1 MEDQTI
7 FYILG
12 IGLTALA
19 LIVSFLGLRMEKFP
33 PSRGALLGGIA
44 VFALIVGGT
53 TTYAWISAEEEQQ
66 HRNEEIA
73 AGELPSPAEVMEEM
87 AAGAAEAEAEGGGG
101 APADETEGAGGTE
114 GASVDAAAIFDEQG
128 CAGCHALEAAGSTGA
143 IGPDLDVTL
152 KGTDAAFIEESIVDP
167 EAVVSEGF
175 PGGVM
180 PDNFAELLTP
190 EELDALVQYIAES
203 VGAKS

>member
-53 TTYAWISAEEEQQ
+53 TTYAWISAEEEQE
-66 HRNEEIA
+66 HRDEQIA
-73 AGELPSPAEVMEEM
+73 AGELPSPAQVMEEM
-87 AAGAAEAEAEGGGG
+87 AAGAAEAEAERGGG
-101 APADETEGAGGTE
+101 APADETGGAGGTA

-167 EAVVSEGF
+167 EAAVSEGF

-180 PDNFAELLTP
+180 PDNFEELLTP